1 MHFDTATRQRW
12 MSVLAHSD
20 PEELLARMQTLQ
32 LAPDYELIRA
42 PETGLVQLRG
52 ADGRDWRSFLRRR
65 RDVDPRRHSPDRRHP
80 RLQLDTEPRP
90 AARRTAAQ
98 PSTR

>member
-12 MSVLAHSD
+12 MSVLAHSE

-42 PETGLVQLRG
+42 PETGLVQLQARMGGIGDRFFAGDATLTRAPFALPTAPSATAGSSG
-52 ADGRDWRSFLRRR
+52 AIDHM
-65 RDVDPRRHSPDRRHP
+65 PN
-80 RLQLDTEPRP
+80 
-90 AARRTAAQ
+90 AAP